1 MLILKKKKYSRY
13 KAANANESSKFCFY
27 IQFIHCWARRI
38 LLNKITRKIKSIN
51 KSQENS
57 WIEISRFRPVILDEY
72 IKINRDFRLSVVEQK
87 SGRLFLAYTNRIPKK
102 KTP

>member
-1 MLILKKKKYSRY
+1 MLIFKKKKYSRY

-27 IQFIHCWARRI
+27 IQFIHCWTRRI

-57 WIEISRFRPVILDEY
+57 
-72 IKINRDFRLSVVEQK
+72 
-87 SGRLFLAYTNRIPKK
+87 
-102 KTP
+102 